1 MRQWVQ
7 HISGQGEKWVIRDI
21 EGSFPDEWCV
31 WAKSAEVKSK
41 IHWLPKSEYRL
52 CDPPEE
58 WEDVTEHVIFDQS
71 EPFGMGR
78 LLMPDGGVLD
88 RSNGRLRKVRCGKTA
103 GVNNPDWAFIVE
115 RRKS

>member
-1 MRQWVQ
+1 MTQWVQ
-7 HISGQGEKWVIRDI
+7 HWSRNGEKWEVREDI
-21 EGSFPDEWCV
+21 PDEYTWYCIMPV
-31 WAKSAEVKSK
+31 PGA
-41 IHWLPKSEYRL
+41 HYLRLPKSEYCL
-52 CDPPEE
+52 CDPPEQ